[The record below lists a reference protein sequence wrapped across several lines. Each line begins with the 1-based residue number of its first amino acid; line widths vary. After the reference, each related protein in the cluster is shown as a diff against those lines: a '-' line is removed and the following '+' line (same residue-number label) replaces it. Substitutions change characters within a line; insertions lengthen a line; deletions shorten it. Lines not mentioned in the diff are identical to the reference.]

1 MPRTSQRNSNTEN
14 DNHTAVRRTSRPR
27 RRARSHSLAAEAERH
42 VIRPA
47 KRAVRNAAEE
57 ISDTVSDLPRW
68 IPWTA
73 AAVGFGILMYGLFQ
87 IESVRDFM
95 RPVTEPVSEMFG
107 EDDEYD
113 ADEFEDES
121 EGSDYGSNYSSSGL

>member
-1 MPRTSQRNSNTEN
+1 MPRTTHRNSETGNE
-14 DNHTAVRRTSRPR
+14 NHTAVHRTSRPR

-57 ISDTVSDLPRW
+57 ISDRVSDLPNW
-68 IPWTA
+68 LPWTA
-73 AAVGFGILMYGLFQ
+73 AAVGFGILLYGLFQ

-95 RPVTEPVSEMFG
+95 RPVTEPIGEMFA
-107 EDDEYD
+107 EDEYD
-113 ADEFEDES
+113 DDEFEDEP
-121 EGSDYGSNYSSSGL
+121 EGSDYGSNFSSSGL

>member
-1 MPRTSQRNSNTEN
+1 MPRTTHRNSNSGN

-47 KRAVRNAAEE
+47 TRAVRNAAEE
-57 ISDTVSDLPRW
+57 ISDRVSDLPSW

-73 AAVGFGILMYGLFQ
+73 AVIGAGVLLYSLFQ

-95 RPVTEPVSEMFG
+95 RPVTEPIEEFF
-107 EDDEYD
+107 EDDGAYD
-113 ADEFEDES
+113 ADEYEDES
-121 EGSDYGSNYSSSGL
+121 EGSDYGSNYSASGL